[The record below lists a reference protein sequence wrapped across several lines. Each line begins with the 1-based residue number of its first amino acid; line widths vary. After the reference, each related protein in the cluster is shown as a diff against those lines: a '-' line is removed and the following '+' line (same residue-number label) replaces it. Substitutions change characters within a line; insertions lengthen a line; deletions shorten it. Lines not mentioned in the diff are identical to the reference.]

1 MIFVNSY
8 YSNHI
13 YNNNSSNIYNNY
25 YKTKLRSSNEALK
38 LSQISTFFNI
48 LEVKTAREGV
58 QFY

>member
-13 YNNNSSNIYNNY
+13 YNNSSNIYNNY